1 MWYPL
6 IECIIL
12 TVLSLTLAVAA
23 SAQTPKEIISHMEE
37 RMSTFNYEK
46 DGLSMIMDLTYG
58 VSEKQVTSTAA
69 DHPGANII
77 DKR

>member
-1 MWYPL
+1 
-6 IECIIL
+6 
-12 TVLSLTLAVAA
+12 
-23 SAQTPKEIISHMEE
+23 
-37 RMSTFNYEK
+37 MSTFNYEK

-58 VSEKQVTSTAA
+58 VSEKQVTFNAA